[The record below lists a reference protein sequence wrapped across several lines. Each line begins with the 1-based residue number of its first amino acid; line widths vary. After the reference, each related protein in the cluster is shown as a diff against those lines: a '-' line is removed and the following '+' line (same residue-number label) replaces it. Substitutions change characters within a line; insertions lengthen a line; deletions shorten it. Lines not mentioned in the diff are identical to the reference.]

1 MNHPARRIDQILT
14 DSAIA
19 AALLGRIAAGRN
31 AARIIAPICA
41 EIAPDFDP
49 FRPGSCDLRER
60 ELRIWLR
67 SSAQS
72 TKLRQA
78 TPRLL
83 AALQRQ
89 GLEVNEIKVGVQP
102 RTVRESNFAKRSNS
116 APIPRE
122 VGQGEEKAQAR
133 YNAPLEFSRQL
144 ALTLPDSPLRR
155 AVADLGK
162 AVAARLARMRESDQ
176 PFDEENAKEGKA
188 SAQAKQEDSAGPFQ
202 VARLPADKI
211 GQNEGH
217 NCGTEGKQ

>member
-1 MNHPARRIDQILT
+1 MSHPARRIDQILT

-19 AALLGRIAAGRN
+19 AALLSRLAAGRE

-60 ELRIWLR
+60 VLRIWLR

-78 TPRLL
+78 TPRLI

-89 GLEVNEIKVGVQP
+89 GLEVSEIKVGVQP
-102 RTVRESNFAKRSNS
+102 RRVRESNCAERSNS
-116 APIPRE
+116 ALFARE
-122 VGQGEEKAQAR
+122 VEPNGKSAQTLYA
-133 YNAPLEFSRQL
+133 APLEFSRQL

-155 AVADLGK
+155 AATALGK
-162 AVAARLARMRESDQ
+162 ALSARLARMRESNQ
-176 PFDEENAKEGKA
+176 PFDEKNGKEGNT
-188 SAQAKQEDSAGPFQ
+188 SAQAKQKNATGP
-202 VARLPADKI
+202 L
-211 GQNEGH
+211 
-217 NCGTEGKQ
+217 

>member
-1 MNHPARRIDQILT
+1 MSHPARRIDQILT

-19 AALLGRIAAGRN
+19 AALLARIAAGRE

-60 ELRIWLR
+60 VLRIWLR

-89 GLEVNEIKVGVQP
+89 GLEVSEIKVGVQP
-102 RTVRESNFAKRSNS
+102 RTVRESNCAERSNS
-116 APIPRE
+116 AQFPRE
-122 VGQGEEKAQAR
+122 VEQNKKSALALST
-133 YNAPLEFSRQL
+133 APLEFSRQL
-144 ALTLPDSPLRR
+144 VLTLPDSPLRR
-155 AVADLGK
+155 AAAALGK
-162 AVAARLARMRESDQ
+162 AFAARLARMRESNQ
-176 PFDEENAKEGKA
+176 PFYEKNGKEGNTG
-188 SAQAKQEDSAGPFQ
+188 AQAQQKNSTGPFQ
-202 VARLPADKI
+202 VAPLPADKV
-211 GQNEGH
+211 GQDAQQDPGA
-217 NCGTEGKQ
+217 EGKQ